1 MQKLFY
7 VFLKDKSLFLFLI
20 FIVFHLI
27 GFSQEQNFSRIT
39 GNGTNE
45 KEELLSEVRS
55 LTDRQMNN
63 QILVMS
69 VEKDFQN
76 PPDHLVLR
84 HGKFQYVPVA
94 NIVTGRVTNSEGEP
108 LVKVSVTAGRR
119 GTTGASTDPNGNYS
133 IDVPANGTLIFSHI
147 GYVRKEVQVKG
158 QSVIDVQ
165 LKQAETELDQVIVI
179 GYGTEKRI
187 NLTGAVEH
195 LGGKALED
203 RPMANAAR
211 GLEGALPGVFVNMP
225 TGSPVQDFSPMIRGL
240 GSIGAGGSALVLIDG
255 VPGQLNTLNPADIKD
270 ISVLK
275 DAAASAIYGARGAFG
290 VVLVTTKSSKS
301 EQVRLNYS
309 FNYSLNPRAVKPK
322 LLTNGYLW
330 AKNFD
335 EAYYQWSYDHPTT
348 INTGM
353 TFSQDYLEE
362 LKNLNEQGALPKI
375 DVDPSTG
382 KYVYYGSSDWQEL
395 LFDDNNPS
403 MQHQLSLSGGSKD
416 VNYYLS
422 GRLFQQHGIFNYSPD
437 KFKQYNLR
445 AKGSFQVF
453 PWLKMGS
460 NLSYSQRSY
469 FYPLSVRSPNTNILR
484 RLTDEFNPLSFLQ
497 NPDGTLTKSAALTFG
512 SFLTGNNFTSNQW
525 RELRNSFDFEAGFLN
540 GDLTINGNFTYVYT
554 PFLEEQRA
562 APVPY
567 SEKPDEVLLMD
578 INQDYGGETTHREN
592 YLGAN
597 LFASYK
603 HSFGKH
609 NFKVLIGYNYENT
622 DLIVRSYR
630 RNKMIN
636 PSLPDPG
643 LLTGEDIRL
652 TGGGYE
658 WTTSGEFFRIN
669 YNFREKYLL
678 EINGRNDGSSKFPVD
693 QQFGFF
699 PSASAGWR
707 ISNESFWK
715 VSPKFVSNLKLRV
728 SYGSL
733 GNGNVSP
740 YQFLETMPVNTLN
753 SVIGGIKPLYTNN
766 PNVIPGGLTWET
778 STTTNIG
785 LDAGFLNNRLL
796 LNFDMY
802 TRKTT
807 GMFTQGVSLPSVFGA
822 AVPKGNF
829 ADMRTPGWELSLGW
843 NNQGQGSHPIRYS
856 VSFHLSDNYSVVEQF
871 NNPQGLIEEYY
882 VGARLGEIWG
892 YEVPGFYQTKEQLD
906 NAPDQTRAY
915 VTSRDKDRLK
925 IGDLRITDLDGNG
938 QIDYGT
944 LTLDNKGD
952 LIRIGN
958 SQPRYLFGFN
968 GNVDWNNFS
977 LSVFFQGIGKR
988 DWWPGSE
995 TWQFWGQF
1003 NRPYTSMPMDVHNQI
1018 YSLENPNAYFPN
1030 LVGYEANNN
1039 NRTKAMNS
1047 PSTYFLQNA
1056 AYIRLKNLT
1065 IGYNLPQSLIS
1076 KIKLESAR
1084 VFFTGQ
1090 NLWVW
1095 SPMFKITKALD
1106 PEAIGSQS
1114 SSNSETGTY
1123 LMNTLQSDKG
1133 NVYPILKTFTLGVNV
1148 TF

>member
-1 MQKLFY
+1 MQKLLY
-7 VFLKDKSLFLFLI
+7 VFLRNKSLFLFLI
-20 FIVFHLI
+20 FIAFHSI
-27 GFSQEQNFSRIT
+27 SFSQQQNLGRIT
-39 GNGTNE
+39 GNVINE
-45 KEELLSEVRS
+45 KGELLSGVRY
-55 LTDRQMNN
+55 LTYRQVKN
-63 QILVMS
+63 
-69 VEKDFQN
+69 DFQN
-76 PPDHLVLR
+76 PTALLVPRYEKL
-84 HGKFQYVPVA
+84 QYVSVA
-94 NIVTGRVTNSEGEP
+94 NIVTGRVTNSKGEP
-108 LVKVSVTAGRR
+108 LVKVSVTTGKRT
-119 GTTGASTDPNGNYS
+119 TTGTSTNANGNYT
-133 IDVPANGTLIFSHI
+133 IDAPANGTLIFSHV
-147 GYVRKEVQVKG
+147 GYERKEVQVNG

-165 LKQAETELDQVIVI
+165 LKQTETELDQVVVI

-195 LGGKALED
+195 LGGEALED
-203 RPMANAAR
+203 RPMPNVAR

-255 VPGQLNTLNPADIKD
+255 VPGDLNTLNPADIKD

-301 EQVRLNYS
+301 GQVKLNYS
-309 FNYSLNPRAVKPK
+309 FNYSLNTRAVKPE

-335 EAYYQWSYDHPTT
+335 EAYFQWSHDHPTT

-362 LKNLNEQGALPKI
+362 LKKLNEQNALPKI

-382 KYVYYGSSDWQEL
+382 KYIYYGSSDWQRL
-395 LFDDNNPS
+395 LFNDNDPS
-403 MQHQLSLSGGSKD
+403 MQHQLSLSGGNKD

-422 GRLFQQHGIFNYSPD
+422 GRLFQQQGIFNYSPD
-437 KFKQYNLR
+437 KFKQYNFR

-453 PWLKMGS
+453 PWLKMGN

-512 SFLTGNNFTSNQW
+512 SFLTGNNFNNDQW

-540 GDLTINGNFTYVYT
+540 DDLAINGNFSYVYS

-567 SEKPDEVLLMD
+567 SEKPGEILLMD
-578 INQDYGGETTHREN
+578 VNQDYAGETTQREN
-592 YLGAN
+592 YVGAN

-609 NFKVLIGYNYENT
+609 NFKVLVGYNYENT
-622 DLIVRSYR
+622 DLLIRHYR

-643 LLTGEDIRL
+643 LLTGEDIQL

-658 WTTSGEFFRIN
+658 WTTSGEFFRLN
-669 YNFREKYLL
+669 YNFSEKYLL
-678 EINGRNDGSSKFPVD
+678 EINGRYDGSSKFPVN
-693 QQFGFF
+693 QQLGFF

-715 VSPKFVSNLKLRV
+715 VSPSFISNLKLRV

-766 PNVIPGGLTWET
+766 PNVIPNGLTWEK
-778 STTTNIG
+778 STTANLG

-796 LNFDMY
+796 LNFDIY
-802 TRKTT
+802 RRKTT

-822 AVPKGNF
+822 AVPKGNY
-829 ADMRTPGWELSLGW
+829 ADMRTPGWEVSLAW
-843 NNQGQGSHPIRYS
+843 NNQSRGSHPIRYS
-856 VSFHLSDNYSVVEQF
+856 LSFHLSDNYSVVERF

-882 VGARLGEIWG
+882 AGKRLGDIWG
-892 YEVPGFYQTKEQLD
+892 YEVPGFYQTQKQLD
-906 NAPDQTRAY
+906 DAPDQTRVY
-915 VTSRDKDRLK
+915 VTSRDKNRLE
-925 IGDLRITDLDGNG
+925 IGDLRFIDLDGNG
-938 QIDYGT
+938 KIDYGT

-952 LIRIGN
+952 LVKIGN

-968 GNVDWNNFS
+968 GNVDWNSFS
-977 LSVFFQGIGKR
+977 LSVFFEGIGKR

-1003 NRPYTSMPMDVHNQI
+1003 NRPYTSMPIDVNNQI
-1018 YSLENPNAYFPN
+1018 YSFENPNAYFPN

-1039 NRTKAMNS
+1039 DRSKAMNS

-1056 AYIRLKNLT
+1056 AYIRLKNLS
-1065 IGYNLPQSLIS
+1065 IGYNLPKSLIS
-1076 KIKLESAR
+1076 KIKLESAK

-1114 SSNSETGTY
+1114 SSNSETDTY
-1123 LMNTLQSDKG
+1123 LMETLQSDEG
-1133 NVYPILKTFTLGVNV
+1133 SVYPILKTFTIGVNV